1 MIERENFEIFNAI
14 LFSGSSCRL
23 VQFESNNELKIN
35 V

>member
-1 MIERENFEIFNAI
+1 MIECENFEKFNAI
-14 LFSGSSCRL
+14 LFSGSSSRL